1 MRVLAL
7 IVASIF
13 AARAADLKAVF
24 ATNAPKPIGPYAPGI
39 STGEYLYVS
48 GQGAAD
54 SSGKIPVGIEEQT
67 RQCLA
72 NVRSILEADGLTP
85 DHVVWAQV
93 FVTNLASQHAV
104 DKVYGSFFSRNPPA
118 RSMVAVSRTPGET
131 PVEIAVV
138 AVRDLSRKKTIMLGT
153 PRTPVSDGVYIGD
166 RLYVSGALGLDVQY
180 TVPKQPRQQVQ
191 ELIRQMRAVLAK
203 ADLELRHMAYAH
215 VYVDQA
221 MPIKTLGELLTE
233 VLPSETALSV
243 VQTAGLPSGA
253 HIEISGVASRQAKR
267 QGDCASI
274 NDTLYCPGAGGTI
287 DQALKRV
294 KDNLTISKLDV
305 TRVVAANIYL
315 DDINHFSAMNKI
327 YSGTFSKW
335 LPARVTL
342 QPTAKA
348 DELTLAP
355 STNSPPPK
363 KDSPRAQV
371 TVIAVR

>member
-1 MRVLAL
+1 VRVLAL

-13 AARAADLKAVF
+13 VAQAADLKPVY
-24 ATNAPKPIGPYAPGI
+24 ATNAPKPIGPYAAGI

-54 SSGKIPVGIEEQT
+54 SSGKIPIGIEEQT

-93 FVTNLASQHAV
+93 FVTNLKSQPAV

-153 PRTPVSDGVYIGD
+153 PRTPVSDGVHVGD

-221 MPIKTLGELLTE
+221 MPMKTLGELLTE

-253 HIEISGVASRQAKR
+253 HIEISGVASREAKR

-274 NDTLYCPGAGGTI
+274 RDTLYCPGAGGTI

-294 KDNLTISKLDV
+294 RDNLMISKLDV
-305 TRVVAANIYL
+305 TRVVAANVYL
-315 DDINHFSAMNKI
+315 DDINHFSALNKI
-327 YSGTFSKW
+327 YSGTFNKW
-335 LPARVTL
+335 LPTRVTL